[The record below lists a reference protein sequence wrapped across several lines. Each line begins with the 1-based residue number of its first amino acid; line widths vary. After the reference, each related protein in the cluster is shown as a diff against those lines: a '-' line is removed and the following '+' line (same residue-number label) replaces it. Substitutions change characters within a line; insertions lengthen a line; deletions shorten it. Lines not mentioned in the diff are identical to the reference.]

1 MSTGSAAAVAFAAA
15 DLAVAPA
22 RVAASGRAIEVS
34 GVRKSFGARRILDSA
49 GFIVESGEAVALIG
63 ANGAGKSTLL
73 RLLVRLIEPDAGTI
87 RMLGENVVA
96 ADRRQL
102 RALRCRV
109 GFVFQQHNLVG
120 RASVLSNVI
129 HGALGRVPFLAA
141 SSHRLAPAAL
151 RAEALHCLARVG
163 LADLARS
170 RADRL
175 SGGQSQRVAI
185 ARALMQRPVLLL
197 ADEPAA
203 SLDPVA
209 GEEVMRVFRALVD
222 DDGLTLVFTSHN
234 LEHARRFADR
244 AVGLRGGRV
253 AIDCAAD
260 RLDAAA
266 ADALYG

>member
-1 MSTGSAAAVAFAAA
+1 MSNAPAAAVPIAAA
-15 DLAVAPA
+15 GRA
-22 RVAASGRAIEVS
+22 AASAIDVH
-34 GVRKSFGARRILDSA
+34 GLRKRFGARQIIDGA
-49 GFIVESGEAVALIG
+49 GFVAARGEAVALIG

-73 RLLVRLIEPDAGTI
+73 RLLVRLIEPDAGKI
-87 RMLGENVVA
+87 HLFGEDVVA
-96 ADRRQL
+96 ANRRAL
-102 RALRCRV
+102 RAMRCRV

-120 RASVLSNVI
+120 RSSVFSNVI

-141 SSHRLAPAAL
+141 SSHRFAPASL
-151 RAEALHCLARVG
+151 RAEALSCLSRVG
-163 LADLARS
+163 LAEMAGA

-203 SLDPVA
+203 SLDPVV
-209 GEEVMRVFRALVD
+209 GEEVMKLFRSLVE

-244 AVGLRGGRV
+244 VVGLRDGRV
-253 AIDCAAD
+253 ALDCAAD